1 MIAQIDRMKKLL
13 LFFFLMLWL
22 QNYAQSLSKTSII
35 YERKDQVVMNNG
47 RQYQVLVT
55 KPFYE
60 INDTSIQK
68 YLDKDEHVLML
79 NRVLVLK
86 NDDEYKEVIEWVKE
100 SLKFYVSRDIINFKS
115 VDNYISNTNY

>member
-1 MIAQIDRMKKLL
+1 MKKLL

-35 YERKDQVVMNNG
+35 YEHKDQVVMNNG
-47 RQYQVLVT
+47 RQYQILVT

-60 INDTSIQK
+60 VNDTSIQK
-68 YLDKDEHVLML
+68 YLDKGEHVLML

-100 SLKFYVSRDIINFKS
+100 GLKFYVSRDIINFKS
-115 VDNYISNTNY
+115 IDNYISNTNY